1 VSDATSWPRQPRAG
15 RATLA
20 LLALAVAAL
29 LAGCRRYP
37 AAEEPIPAEAARLVQ
52 ATVEA
57 RALPADLRRSAA
69 RLRAW
74 RDLCKFYRGRG
85 YLLAWSDGRGPLPRA
100 DELLQAIDAAA
111 GDGLDPGRYRR
122 QELASALG
130 SARAALDHGSL
141 TDPAAARLVV
151 DLDVHLTYA
160 YVALAG
166 QLAAGR
172 LRPEALPVSWHTR
185 PRRID
190 AGAVLQDALTRRLG
204 IAPSLAALAPATED
218 YRRLRQALAAHR
230 ALAARGGWAPVPP
243 GPDLGPGA
251 TGDRVAALR
260 SRLAATGDLPS
271 GDGGGSGGSG
281 PGGKPSSAAAA
292 AAAAAVYGPDVAAA
306 VARFRARHGLEPGQ
320 TVDAATL
327 RALDVPVGERI
338 RQLEINLER
347 WRWLP
352 GDLGGRYILV
362 NVPDY
367 RLQVVE
373 GGQVVLAMR
382 VIVGKAHSKTPVFS
396 DQMTYLV
403 LNPSWTLPD
412 SIVTNEIAPQVAA
425 HPDYL
430 QRKGLQVVKVRGKGE
445 DESAY
450 DVTRLDA
457 ARVAELGRPG
467 SPYRLRQPPGGDN
480 PLGRIKFMFPNR
492 FDVYLHDTPSGKL
505 FARTERDFSHG
516 CVRLEKPLELAEY
529 LLRDDP
535 KWTPQAIADTIASGR
550 LTTVQ
555 VPRPLPV
562 HILYLTAWVDKDGTV
577 EFRDDVYGHDAALAA
592 ALAAEP
598 PMPSK
603 L

>member
-1 VSDATSWPRQPRAG
+1 VSAATTPWRPRQQLAG
-15 RATLA
+15 LAPLA
-20 LLALAVAAL
+20 LLALALPAL

-37 AAEEPIPAEAARLVQ
+37 AAEEPIPAEVTRLVHD
-52 ATVEA
+52 TVEA
-57 RALPADLRRSAA
+57 RALPADLRRNAV

-74 RDLCKFYRGRG
+74 RDLCKFYRARG
-85 YLLAWSDGRGPLPRA
+85 YLPAWSDGRGPLPRA
-100 DELLQAIDAAA
+100 DELLRAIDAAA
-111 GDGLDPGRYRR
+111 GDGLDPGQYRR
-122 QELASALG
+122 QELASALAA
-130 SARAALDHGSL
+130 ARAALDHGTL
-141 TDPAAARLVV
+141 ADPAVARRIV

-160 YVALAG
+160 YVTLAG

-185 PRRID
+185 PRRIE
-190 AGAVLQDALTRRLG
+190 AGLVLQDALTRRLA
-204 IAPSLAALAPATED
+204 IAPSLAALAPAMED
-218 YRRLRQALAAHR
+218 YGRLRQALAAYR
-230 ALAARGGWAPVPP
+230 ALAAGGGWAPVPP
-243 GPDLGPGA
+243 GPELGPGA
-251 TGDRVAALR
+251 TGERVAALR
-260 SRLAATGDLPS
+260 ARLAATGDLP
-271 GDGGGSGGSG
+271 
-281 PGGKPSSAAAA
+281 PAAGGKSSAGAAS
-292 AAAAAVYGPDVAAA
+292 AVYGPDVAAA
-306 VARFRARHGLEPGQ
+306 VARFRARHGLEAGQ

-327 RALDVPVGERI
+327 SALDVPVGERI

-352 GDLGGRYILV
+352 GDLGGRYVLI
-362 NVPDY
+362 NVPDF

-373 GGQVVLAMR
+373 GGRVVLAMR

-412 SIVTNEIAPQVAA
+412 SIVTHEIAPQVAA

-445 DESAY
+445 DESAF
-450 DVTRLDA
+450 DVAHLDA

-529 LLRDDP
+529 LLRDNP
-535 KWTPQAIADTIASGR
+535 RWTPQAIADTIASGR
-550 LTTVQ
+550 LTTVA

-598 PMPSK
+598 PMPSN
-603 L
+603 LHL